1 MKNHQLPQL
10 PYKLSAL
17 APYISEKTMEYHY
30 GKHLQTYL
38 TNLNGLIVNTPFA
51 DASLEEIVKRADGA
65 VFNNAAQAWNHIFF
79 FESLAHKPQ
88 EAPTGMLLEAIE
100 LSFGSFGSM
109 KEQMSKAAVSQFGSG
124 WAWLVVKGNELEIMT
139 TSNAGT
145 PIKEGRTP
153 VLCIDVWEHAYY
165 LDYQNK
171 RADFIAAVWQVVD
184 WKVVEQRYAQAIMG
198 R

>member
-38 TNLNGLIVNTPFA
+38 SNLNSLIVNTPFA
-51 DASLEEIVKRADGA
+51 DSSLEEIVKRADGA
-65 VFNNAAQAWNHIFF
+65 IFNNAAQAWNHIFF
-79 FESLAHKPQ
+79 FESLGHKPQ
-88 EAPTGMLLEAIE
+88 EAPTGVLLEAIE

-124 WAWLVVKGNELEIMT
+124 WAWLVVKGNELEIVT
-139 TSNAGT
+139 TSNAAT
-145 PIKEGRTP
+145 PMREGRTP

-165 LDYQNK
+165 LDYQNR

-184 WKVVEQRYAQAIMG
+184 WKKIEDRYSIAIMG